1 MSRLLRIARREYL
14 AYVRTA
20 GFWLSILAL
29 PLVMGV
35 SISAPMLMMRS
46 AQPERL
52 AIVDL
57 TGQGLGE
64 AVTRALDEEQARAV
78 GRSLRAAATAAGGP
92 KAGDTVRLAQ
102 ERGGEA
108 EARKALA
115 ALNPAVAE
123 RFKTPKP
130 SAVRQPAPAEALN
143 AADPKAAGVV
153 LRREISE
160 RRLDTGLI
168 LSGRDDAIV
177 MDLWSRNLAAPVLE
191 NDLRGHV
198 RDIMRERALS
208 RAGVD
213 AATLKAVDALKPT
226 LNSLSPKAAS
236 GEKISL
242 RDRLPTYVGLAM
254 GFLLWSMVMTGA
266 GILLNSVI
274 EEKSTKILEV
284 LLSSASVPEIMGG
297 KILGVAGLTGTV
309 IGVWALAGTVALMA
323 FAPGLAG
330 DLGAVLM
337 GKGLIFYFAAYLVGG
352 YLMYASLFA
361 GIGAFCESQR
371 DAQTLLGPIMLV
383 MSIPIIFMSQ
393 AIRTP
398 DSPILN
404 LLSWIPPFT
413 PFLMPARIA
422 GDPSTVQVIGTTVLM
437 LATTVVIVWGS
448 GRAFRAGALA
458 TGKVDLKGVLGRLL
472 GMQSKEAE
480 T

>member
-14 AYVRTA
+14 AYVRTV

-35 SISAPMLMMRS
+35 SIAAPMLMSRS
-46 AQPERL
+46 AEPERL
-52 AIVDL
+52 VIVDL
-57 TGQGLGE
+57 TGTGMGQ
-64 AVTRALDEEQARAV
+64 AVGQRMDDSQDRAV
-78 GRSLRAAATAAGGP
+78 GRALRAAAVAAGGP
-92 KAGDTVRLAQ
+92 KAGDAVRAAH

-108 EARKALA
+108 AGRAALA
-115 ALNPAVAE
+115 KVNPAVAA
-123 RFKTPKP
+123 RFTPP
-130 SAVRQPAPAEALN
+130 NPAAVRQAAPADAL
-143 AADPKAAGVV
+143 AAKEPKTAGIAV
-153 LRREISE
+153 RQAIAEDRF
-160 RRLDTGLI
+160 DTGLI
-168 LSGRDDAIV
+168 LSGPDDAIV
-177 MDLWSRNLAAPVLE
+177 MDLWSGNLAAPVLE
-191 NDLRGHV
+191 SALRGHV
-198 RDIMRERALS
+198 QDIMQDRAFA
-208 RAGVD
+208 RAGID
-213 AATLKAVDALKPT
+213 LATLEAVDALKPT
-226 LNSLSPKAAS
+226 VNSLSPKAAS

-274 EEKSTKILEV
+274 EEKSSKILEV
-284 LLSSASVPEIMGG
+284 LLSSASVLEIMGG

-309 IGVWALAGTVALMA
+309 IGIWAVAGTVAMLA

-337 GKGLIFYFAAYLVGG
+337 SKGLIFYFAAYLVGG

-371 DAQTLLGPIMLV
+371 DAQTLLGPIMVV
-383 MSIPIIFMSQ
+383 MSVPIIFMSQ

-422 GDPSTVQVIGTTVLM
+422 SDPPVVQVIGTTVLM
-437 LATTVVIVWGS
+437 LATTGLIVWGS

-458 TGKVDLKGVLGRLL
+458 TGKVDLKGLVGR
-472 GMQSKEAE
+472 MFRSAD
-480 T
+480 